1 MKKGKTPSIKAP
13 PGFNPNNTE
22 AMQHIKWQ
30 ALTLSGGPLFYKW
43 ENEYYQ
49 KNDQAEWMQLI
60 LTSEDK
66 ADFKPYHASWHTE
79 DTTEEVSRKQSMVPS
94 LHKTVVLL
102 DIEELVNLPD

>member
-1 MKKGKTPSIKAP
+1 
-13 PGFNPNNTE
+13 
-22 AMQHIKWQ
+22 MQYVKWQ
-30 ALTLSGGPLFYKW
+30 ALMLSGGPLFYKW

-49 KNDQAEWMQLI
+49 RNDQGEWMQLI